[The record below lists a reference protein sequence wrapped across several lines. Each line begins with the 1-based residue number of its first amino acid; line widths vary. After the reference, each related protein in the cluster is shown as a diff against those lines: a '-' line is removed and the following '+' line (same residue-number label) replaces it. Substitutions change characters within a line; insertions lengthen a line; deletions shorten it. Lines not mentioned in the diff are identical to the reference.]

1 MFTRRELI
9 CGMGTIAGTAI
20 AGCASLFAATG
31 GAPFSSARLEV
42 AVAGRR
48 GPNGKDVLL
57 IPGLA
62 SGPDIWNGLV
72 SRLSGHAFH
81 LVHIAGFAGK
91 AAGPNNSGALL
102 KPIADELARYIV
114 ERRLLAPAVIGHSMG
129 GTLAMMLA
137 LQGTGAATRKANR
150 VMVVDMLPAGAGML
164 GGTSDGLGYIAQQL
178 NGYFTGTRAGR
189 QILASMIAQTPAA
202 RDSDPLVIAQ
212 ALTELARTDLT
223 PRLPDIACP
232 LSVVHAL
239 SAEPDVAAAQRQ
251 RYRTAY
257 ASARTA
263 KITGI
268 GPGGHMIML
277 DKPDKFAEAV
287 RSFLA

>member
-1 MFTRRELI
+1 MFTRRDLI
-9 CGMGTIAGTAI
+9 CAMGATVGTVMAGS
-20 AGCASLFAATG
+20 ASLFAATG
-31 GAPFSSARLEV
+31 RAPFSSARLTI

-48 GPNGKDVLL
+48 DPNGRDVLL

-62 SGPDIWNGLV
+62 SGPDIWDGLT
-72 SRLSGHAFH
+72 SHLSGHSLH

-91 AAGPNNSGALL
+91 PAGSNASGALL
-102 KPIADELARYIV
+102 RPIADELARYIV
-114 ERRLLAPAVIGHSMG
+114 ERRLFAPAIIGHSMG
-129 GTLAMMLA
+129 GTLAMMIA
-137 LQGTGAATRKANR
+137 LQGAGAATRKANR
-150 VMVVDMLPAGAGML
+150 IMVVDMLPAGAGML

-223 PRLPDIACP
+223 PRLPDLACP

-239 SAEPDVAAAQRQ
+239 AAEPDVAAAQRR
-251 RYRTAY
+251 RYRAAY

-268 GPGGHMIML
+268 GPSGHMIML